1 MRPYTC
7 PVCAG
12 RGTVPPGF
20 YGWISVASM
29 LTTEKCRSCDGK
41 GLVWTPAG
49 VLPEEIALANVSR
62 KRRNPR

>member
-12 RGTVPPGF
+12 RGTVPGGF
-20 YGWISVASM
+20 YGAISAGDLLM
-29 LTTEKCRSCDGK
+29 WEECRSCSGK

-62 KRRNPR
+62 KRRGPR